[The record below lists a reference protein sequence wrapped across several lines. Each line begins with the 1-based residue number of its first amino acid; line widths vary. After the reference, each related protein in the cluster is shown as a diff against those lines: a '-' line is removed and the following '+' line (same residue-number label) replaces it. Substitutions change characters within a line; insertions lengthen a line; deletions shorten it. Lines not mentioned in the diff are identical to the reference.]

1 MAGLAALTAAGGAM
15 KYIRRNRWTWYV
27 IGGLALVG
35 VGFYIARSHGTRIKA
50 VFESTSTVA
59 TEKTE
64 TVLANA
70 NIIITATGGRTEVT
84 LDEFGVPNR
93 ITNEGGELHV
103 QAIIATSRSTS
114 GSMARTETTSSS
126 FESSGPSRTW
136 EWGVRAGGEYG
147 RDGWTVPVGLERRLF
162 GSLGV
167 EASANVPIEGDDILK
182 RTRFG
187 AAIRARF

>member
-1 MAGLAALTAAGGAM
+1 MVGLAALTAAGGAM

-35 VGFYIARSHGTRIKA
+35 AGFYLARAHGSKIKSA
-50 VFESTSTVA
+50 FTSTSKVET
-59 TEKTE
+59 TKTE

-84 LDEFGVPNR
+84 LDQFGVPTR
-93 ITNEGGELHV
+93 ITNDGGELHV

-114 GSMARTETTSSS
+114 GSMARTETTASSY
-126 FESSGPSRTW
+126 ESSGPSRAW

-147 RDGWTVPVGLERRLF
+147 RDGWTVPLGIERRLV